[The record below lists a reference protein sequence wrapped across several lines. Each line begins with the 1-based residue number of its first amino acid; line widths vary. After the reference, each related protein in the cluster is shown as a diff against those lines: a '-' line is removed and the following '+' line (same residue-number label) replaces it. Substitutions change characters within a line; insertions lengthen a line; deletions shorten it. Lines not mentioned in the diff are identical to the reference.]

1 MKKLLLSIATV
12 ALAGSF
18 AMADNV
24 TVNFSDE
31 TTAAQLPTAES
42 ATPSTAKINGVD
54 FEFMNCKK
62 GKYEGAM
69 YLQISAK
76 KVTPM
81 GYLAFTLPDNCT
93 KFTITTG
100 ANASEKVTVNVTAG
114 SKTIKENVTLS
125 TKGGDFAFEIPA
137 DYQDAGTKYTL
148 QVTNKYNAQISKI
161 VFETEQGGS
170 STLTPAGL
178 SFPAGEYTAVIGQ
191 TFTAPEL
198 SKTTDAVAVYTSSNP
213 EVATVDAA
221 TGAVTLVAAGE
232 TTIKAT
238 TPETTTYRAGEASY
252 KLSVLD
258 LYTSIED
265 FYSAGD
271 GNMGVID
278 FPLTVA
284 FQSGINTYATDGTD
298 FTLIYGE
305 MPAYE
310 VGDVI
315 PAGWYAQFKQY
326 YNVPEIVPV
335 SEPAE
340 SQETVEFKPAV
351 VESID
356 ASLLSHIVILEGV
369 EFAEDTPA
377 EEKTNFTGTVNGT
390 EYAFRTTF
398 AGVGSVAAGK
408 YNVRVAVS
416 DFKGA
421 IQLLPIKYDEYSGVD
436 EITVA
441 EGEAQYYNMQGVRVA
456 NPENGMF
463 IRVQNGKAQ
472 KVVIK

>member
-18 AMADNV
+18 AMAD
-24 TVNFSDE
+24 
-31 TTAAQLPTAES
+31 TAEFDFANNTYGLTRETDNNGPYIES
-42 ATPSTAKINGVD
+42 GTTVTNDGVTLTLQKTDGKNGWRLWSDGLRVYKNSGTAMAIDATGSLITDVEVTFVKTNVAVPS
-54 FEFMNCKK
+54 
-62 GKYEGAM
+62 
-69 YLQISAK
+69 ISG
-76 KVTPM
+76 T
-81 GYLAFTLPDNCT
+81 AFTTTDNKT
-93 KFTITTG
+93 YSWSSQAGVEAPTVTFDVSNNG
-100 ANASEKVTVNVTAG
+100 AIVSISVTYV
-114 SKTIKENVTLS
+114 S
-125 TKGGDFAFEIPA
+125 
-137 DYQDAGTKYTL
+137 
-148 QVTNKYNAQISKI
+148 
-161 VFETEQGGS
+161 GGS
-170 STLTPAGL
+170 GLEPAGL
-178 SFPAGEYTAVIGQ
+178 SFPEKSYTAVLGQ
-191 TFTAPEL
+191 AFTAPEL

-221 TGAVTLVAAGE
+221 TGAVTIIAAGE

-284 FQSGINTYATDGTD
+284 FQSGINTYATDGND
-298 FTLIYGE
+298 FTLIYGT

-326 YNVPEIVPV
+326 YNVPEIIPV

-340 SQETVEFKPAV
+340 SQETVQFTPAEV
-351 VESID
+351 TSID
-356 ASLLSHIVILEGV
+356 ASLLNHIVILVGV

-377 EEKTNFTGTVNGT
+377 DVKTNFTGTVDGT
-390 EYAFRTTF
+390 EYAFRTNF
-398 AGVGSVAAGK
+398 DGVASVAAGK
-408 YNVRVAVS
+408 YNVRVAVT

-421 IQLLPIKYDEYSGVD
+421 IQLYPIDYKLYDVGVD

-472 KVVIK
+472 KVVLK

>member
-100 ANASEKVTVNVTAG
+100 ENASTNVTVNVTAG
-114 SKTIKENVTLS
+114 SNKIKENVVLDQ
-125 TKGGDFAFEIPA
+125 KGADFAFEIPA

-148 QVTNKYNAQISKI
+148 QVTNKYNAQITKI

-178 SFPAGEYTAVIGQ
+178 SFPEGSYTAVIGQ
-191 TFTAPEL
+191 AFTAPEL

-238 TPETTTYRAGEASY
+238 TPETATYRAGEASY
-252 KLSVLD
+252 KLTVLD

-271 GNMGVID
+271 GNTGVID

-284 FQSGINTYATDGTD
+284 YQNGINTYATDGTD

-305 MPAYE
+305 MPSYE

-315 PAGWYAQFKQY
+315 PSGWIAQYKQY
-326 YNVPEIVPV
+326 YNVPEIIPV

-340 SQETVEFKPAV
+340 SQEIVEFKPAV

-356 ASLLSHIVILEGV
+356 ASLLNHIVILVGV
-369 EFAEDTPA
+369 DFAEDTPA

-441 EGEAQYYNMQGVRVA
+441 EGEALYYNMQGVRVA

>member
-18 AMADNV
+18 AMADTV

-31 TTAAQLPTAES
+31 TTAALLPTAES
-42 ATPSTAKINGVD
+42 ATPSTTKISGID

-62 GKYEGAM
+62 GAYNGT

-76 KVTPM
+76 KVSPA
-81 GYLAFTLPDNCT
+81 GYVAFTLPDNCT
-93 KFTITTG
+93 KFTVTTG
-100 ANASEKVTVNVTAG
+100 ENASTNVTVDLTAG
-114 SKTIKENVTLS
+114 SNTIANNVALNKTS
-125 TKGGDFAFEIPA
+125 ADFAFEIPA

-148 QVTNKYNAQISKI
+148 QVTNKYNAQITKI

-170 STLTPAGL
+170 SSLTPAGL
-178 SFPAGEYTAVIGQ
+178 SFPEGSYTAVIGQ
-191 TFTAPEL
+191 AFTAPEL
-198 SKTTDAVAVYTSSNP
+198 SKTTDAPVAYTSSNP

-252 KLSVLD
+252 KLTVLD

-271 GNMGVID
+271 GNTGVID

-315 PAGWYAQFKQY
+315 PAGWQAQFKQY
-326 YNVPEIVPV
+326 YNVPEIIPV

-340 SQETVEFKPAV
+340 SQETVQFNPAV
-351 VESID
+351 VQSID
-356 ASLLSHIVILEGV
+356 ASLLNHIAILEGV

-377 EEKTNFTGTVNGT
+377 EVKTNFTGTVNGT
-390 EYAFRTTF
+390 EYAFRTNF
-398 AGVGSVAAGK
+398 DGVASVAAGK
-408 YNVRVAVS
+408 YNVRVAVT

-421 IQLLPIKYDEYSGVD
+421 IQLYPIKYDDYVGVD